1 MQQVLGEDLV
11 LVRGQQDR
19 MARGADVWGNPV
31 SYDKLGV
38 RYRRWRN
45 SGARLLQP
53 QHGVQWQ
60 LLVDLGV
67 AARSCA
73 GNGRQAA
80 VGACRH
86 PTPPRLAVSLEVLT
100 PLLPQCALAVASGDP
115 AARQQAES
123 SLAQPL
129 SAGEV
134 FQPAGEAAAGDVL

>member
-1 MQQVLGEDLV
+1 VLGEDLV

-19 MARGADVWGNPV
+19 MARGGDVWGNPV

-45 SGARLLQP
+45 SGAQRLAWHRANSAGARLIWLKGCHEVTAP
-53 QHGVQWQ
+53 HG
-60 LLVDLGV
+60 GG
-67 AARSCA
+67 A
-73 GNGRQAA
+73 GGGSTVWATSMLCPEA
-80 VGACRH
+80 PHC
-86 PTPPRLAVSLEVLT
+86 PPRLAR
-100 PLLPQCALAVASGDP
+100 AVASGNA

-134 FQPAGEAAAGDVL
+134 FQPTSEATGSDAL